1 MINDLSN
8 YNAIRR
14 MFVIALITL
23 LGIVL
28 VMGILHFFFG
38 DMSAGGIK
46 WFNLDKE
53 RNLPAW
59 FSGVLFLLFGCAA
72 FVAFCQE
79 MKINANEKEQLFRL
93 PWLWLFTGF
102 AGVGMSIDEITVLH
116 ENLFWREVR
125 EATLESNS
133 AWVYAT
139 QWQILFAPVIIL
151 IFGYFIVFFYNRYIS
166 SQLSYKAAFAGI
178 GCWLL
183 ALLPEG
189 LRESFKQMGAGWYS
203 AEVVFEESME
213 MAGAVLLMASIV
225 FYTMDIALDLTGERR
240 KRLQSASKFLTRRV
254 VLLLTSAI
262 IGFAIIG
269 VVIYMFAD
277 MMAKSGAEKPDLQ
290 KRVFEENQ
298 ETVSPASETRP
309 ETVWFGDVAVV
320 KQISIGE
327 AKETAAFIG
336 AFILGRGEEAPKAPV
351 IFGEDKLPRI
361 IFISIGDAKS
371 PVRVLA
377 GCGNGISSAVQ
388 NALAKID
395 LLKTVRNS
403 TVVKIDIVNEVVA
416 LPETDLAKRQ
426 PVQYERSLYGMA
438 FDDKFALAFLPEEMV
453 ARTLMD
459 SENIIQFDNIKKY
472 LRKNL
477 HDGGSEKG
485 LSSSAKTVLYRF
497 RCFSFFTDGK
507 ELVELYRG
515 HRLFSREMSK
525 GELLAPA
532 ISAGAYLSRNAGKE
546 GNFTYAYMPKTNE
559 TSSEY
564 NILRHAGTVYS
575 LLEFYRVTGDKEL
588 LNTAEAGLEY
598 LLKAAKPLKK
608 GTDEFLCVTED
619 NEVKLGG
626 NALAAVAIA
635 EHVKATGDK
644 KYLPQLLELVRW
656 IRSMQD
662 EDGNFAVH
670 KIKYPSGEAV
680 KFESEY
686 YPGEAMLALMR
697 AYEITLDKKWLDTA
711 EKAAQYIINV
721 RDKGLSPGELIND
734 HWFLYALNELY
745 EYSSNKAYAEHAW
758 KIAQGI
764 IDDQNGEGARYAD
777 WAGGYYK
784 NPRTAPAA
792 TRTEGL
798 CAAYRIFKAAG
809 MKAEAQ
815 AALAAAKAG
824 IAFQLQTQFT
834 PETVL
839 YLDYPARALGG
850 FHEDLTNYTIQIDYN
865 QHNISAILSLYDI
878 LYGNN

>member
-1 MINDLSN
+1 MINNLSN

-14 MFVIALITL
+14 TVVIALIIL

-28 VMGILHFFFG
+28 VMGLLHFFFG
-38 DMSAGGIK
+38 DLSVGGIK

-53 RNLPAW
+53 RNLPTW
-59 FSGVLFLLFGCAA
+59 FSGALFLLFGCAA
-72 FVAFCQE
+72 FVAFYQE
-79 MKINANEKEQLFRL
+79 MKINAVEKAPLFRL

-102 AGVGMSIDEITVLH
+102 AGIGMSLDEITVLH

-139 QWQILFAPVIIL
+139 QWQILFAPVIVL

-189 LRESFKQMGAGWYS
+189 LRETFKQMGAGWYS

-225 FYTMDIALDLTGERR
+225 FYTMDIALDLTEERR
-240 KRLQSASKFLTRRV
+240 KRLQSASKFLTRRA

-269 VVIYMFAD
+269 AVIYMFAN

-290 KRVFEENQ
+290 KRVIEESQ
-298 ETVSPASETRP
+298 EIALPVPEIRP
-309 ETVWFGDVAVV
+309 ETVWFGDIASV
-320 KQISIGE
+320 KQLSAGE
-327 AKETAAFIG
+327 AKEVAAFTG
-336 AFILGRGEEAPKAPV
+336 ALVFARGQKLLKAPV

-361 IFISIGDAKS
+361 VFVSIGDVKS
-371 PVRVLA
+371 PVRVLV
-377 GCGNGISSAVQ
+377 GCGNGISNAVE

-395 LLKTVRNS
+395 LSKNDS
-403 TVVKIDIVNEVVA
+403 TVVKIDIVNEVIS
-416 LPETDLAKRQ
+416 LPETALAKRQ

-438 FDDKFALAFLPEEMV
+438 FDDKSALAFLPEEMV

-459 SENIIQFDNIKKY
+459 SENIIHLDNVRKY

-477 HDGGSEKG
+477 HDNGNEKG
-485 LSSSAKTVLYRF
+485 IPASSKTTLYRF

-507 ELVELYRG
+507 ELVGLYRG
-515 HRLFSREMSK
+515 HRFFSREMSK

-532 ISAGAYLSRNAGKE
+532 ISGGAYLSRNAGKD

-559 TSSEY
+559 TSDEY

-575 LLEFYRVTGDKEL
+575 LLELYRVTGDKEL

-608 GTDEFLCVTED
+608 GADEFLCVTED

-626 NALAAVAIA
+626 NALAAVALA
-635 EHVKATGDK
+635 EHIKATGDK

-656 IRSMQD
+656 IHSVQD
-662 EDGNFAVH
+662 ENGNFAVH

-697 AYEITLDKKWLDTA
+697 AYEITLDKKWLDAA
-711 EKAAQYIINV
+711 EKAARYIINV

-734 HWFLYALNELY
+734 HWFLYALDELY
-745 EYSSNKAYAEHAW
+745 EHSSNKAYAEHAW

-764 IDDQNGEGARYAD
+764 IEDQNGPEGISAD

-798 CAAYRIFKAAG
+798 CAAYRIFRVAG
-809 MKAEAQ
+809 MKTEAQ
-815 AALAAAKAG
+815 ATLESIKAG
-824 IAFQLQTQFT
+824 IAFQLQTQFAT
-834 PETVL
+834 ETVL

-865 QHNISAILSLYDI
+865 QHNISAILALYDI
-878 LYGNN
+878 LYGDK